1 MSATPCVL
9 AGIAGGMAACAV
21 ALGADITPADASG
34 RLRVAMQMAR
44 ERNNRALVESVE
56 RLGREFRGGLPKDAD
71 ARLREVERSAGIDPG
86 GWSMAGQPLFRP
98 TREMEEGLR
107 AIGPRLDAAM
117 RSGDPRAVRGV
128 TAEMLELLGDQA
140 GVPDGRRP
148 GRAAEPL
155 RMTEAEAADLFL
167 DALQSRGS
175 AILQMAAGKPLPDQ
189 MVRVY
194 ADMLAAM
201 VGIRPF
207 VAKRRPDAL
216 GEIDGLARGLAT
228 ILLSLQQPAGH
239 FPFPDLRG
247 KNIRFGDMIQKR
259 VDAGQAEARDGW
271 ILSVE
276 PSGGTQFDTGL
287 CGVALLLAGE
297 SYGNADWRAAG
308 LRAAEWALVQPC
320 CANFNY
326 NAFSVSL
333 LARAFRVT
341 GEAKCRDGAW
351 QKFRVGVAP
360 GQAPNG
366 RWMDP
371 HNARTVY
378 HVIILRA
385 IADLGGIAAP
395 AERDEIDAVARPAI
409 RALLDEFDAMG
420 ITVEALP
427 ELLALAELYPDDARL
442 AKSLGAMAGSIV
454 EKCAVGQ
461 RVRMG
466 AAPVQIAALPRVAQ

>member
-1 MSATPCVL
+1 MSAAPRIL
-9 AGIAGGMAACAV
+9 AGIFGGMAAV
-21 ALGADITPADASG
+21 AATLAADITPADALA
-34 RLRVAMQMAR
+34 RLRVAMQIAR
-44 ERNNRALVESVE
+44 ERNDSALVNSVD
-56 RLGREFRGGLPKDAD
+56 RLGREFRDGLPENAD
-71 ARLREVERSAGIDPG
+71 ARLRAVEAFVGIDPG
-86 GWSMAGQPLFRP
+86 GWSMAGQPLFHP
-98 TREMEEGLR
+98 TREMEEKLR
-107 AIGPRLDAAM
+107 AVGPRLDAAM
-117 RSGDPRAVRGV
+117 RSGDPPAVRAV

-148 GRAAEPL
+148 GRAAKPHP
-155 RMTEAEAADLFL
+155 MTDAEAADLFL
-167 DALQSRGS
+167 RALQSKGS
-175 AILQMAAGKPLPDQ
+175 SIRQMAAGKPLPDQ
-189 MVRVY
+189 MLRVY
-194 ADMLAAM
+194 ADMLAAV

-207 VAKRRPDAL
+207 VANHRPDAS
-216 GEIDGLARGLAT
+216 GEIDGLAGGLAT

-259 VDAGQAEARDGW
+259 VDTGQAEIRDGW

-276 PSGGTQFDTGL
+276 PGGGTQFDTGL
-287 CGVALLLAGE
+287 SGVALLLAGE
-297 SYGNADWRAAG
+297 AYCNAGWRAAG
-308 LRAAEWALVQPC
+308 LRAAGWALAQPC

-341 GEAKCRDGAW
+341 GEAKFRDGAW

-378 HVIILRA
+378 HVILLRGA
-385 IADLGGIAAP
+385 ADLGGIAAP
-395 AERDEIDAVARPAI
+395 EDRGEVDAVARPAI
-409 RALLDEFDAMG
+409 EALLGEFDAMG

-427 ELLALAELYPDDARL
+427 ELLALADLYPDDGRL
-442 AKSLGAMAGSIV
+442 AKAVSVMAGSIV
-454 EKCAVGQ
+454 AKCTDGQ
-461 RVRMG
+461 RVRMD
-466 AAPVQIAALPRVAQ
+466 ASPVQIAALAHVAP

>member
-1 MSATPCVL
+1 MKPTPRIL
-9 AGIAGGMAACAV
+9 AGIFGGMLACA
-21 ALGADITPADASG
+21 ATLATDITSADAVA
-34 RLRVAMQMAR
+34 RLRVAMQLAR
-44 ERNNRALVESVE
+44 ERNDRALVDSVD
-56 RLGREFRGGLPKDAD
+56 RLGREFRDGLPDNAD
-71 ARLREVERSAGIDPG
+71 ARLRAVEESVGIDPG

-98 TREMEEGLR
+98 TREMEEELR
-107 AIGPRLDAAM
+107 AVGPRLDAAM
-117 RSGDPRAVRGV
+117 RLGDPPAVRTV

-175 AILQMAAGKPLPDQ
+175 AIRQVAAGKPLPDQ
-189 MVRVY
+189 MLRVY

-308 LRAAEWALVQPC
+308 LRAAQWALAQPC

-341 GEAKCRDGAW
+341 GEAEYRDGAW
-351 QKFRVGVAP
+351 QKFRAGVAP

-378 HVIILRA
+378 HVILLRGV
-385 IADLGGIAAP
+385 ADLGGIAAP
-395 AERDEIDAVARPAI
+395 EDRGEVDAVARPAI
-409 RALLDEFDAMG
+409 KALLGEFDAMG

-427 ELLALAELYPDDARL
+427 ELLALADLYPDDARL
-442 AKSLGAMAGSIV
+442 AKAVGAMAGSIV

-461 RVRMG
+461 RVRMD
-466 AAPVQIAALPRVAQ
+466 ASPVQIAALPRVAP